1 MNDVGASMNIPPHEA
16 GMLQRLD
23 VFGDGGKRH
32 VEWLCELGDGPIAF
46 SQQVK
51 HSPAGGIAEGVED
64 SIESGVT
71 FLNHSVE

>member
-1 MNDVGASMNIPPHEA
+1 
-16 GMLQRLD
+16 
-23 VFGDGGKRH
+23 
-32 VEWLCELGDGPIAF
+32 
-46 SQQVK
+46 VK